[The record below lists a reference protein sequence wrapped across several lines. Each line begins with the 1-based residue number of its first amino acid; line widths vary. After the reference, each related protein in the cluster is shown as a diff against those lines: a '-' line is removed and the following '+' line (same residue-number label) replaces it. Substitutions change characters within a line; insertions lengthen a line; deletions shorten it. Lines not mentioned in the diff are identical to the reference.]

1 MAWRALPWAIVIAV
15 PSVIGVTGPTADATW
30 VATAKEAGVVAVE
43 SFLRSPR
50 STALLVVDMQ
60 NDFLVA
66 DAPVRVPGG
75 TELVPLIAELAAQ
88 CRSAGFPVFYTQEM
102 HRADLS
108 DFGIELDFEP
118 AHCLEGSGGEELI
131 DGLGVMPSDVLI
143 RGKRRYNAFLGTDLD
158 LALRIRG
165 VENLIV
171 TGVCTDVCVIAT
183 VHHARNLDYR
193 CFVLEDLVA
202 GTTVERH
209 LAALECMSN
218 AFALVG
224 SSADVLPAFGLRSA
238 AAATPLATAT
248 TTAPH
253 G

>member
-1 MAWRALPWAIVIAV
+1 
-15 PSVIGVTGPTADATW
+15 
-30 VATAKEAGVVAVE
+30 VVAVE
-43 SFLRSPR
+43 TFLRRPQR
-50 STALLVVDMQ
+50 SALLVVDMQ
-60 NDFLVA
+60 NDFLLP

-75 TELVPLIAELAAQ
+75 TELVPLIADLAAQ
-88 CRSAGFPVFYTQEM
+88 CRAVGFPVFYTQEM

-108 DFGIELDFEP
+108 DFGVELDFEP
-118 AHCLEGSGGEELI
+118 AHCLEGSGGEDLM

-143 RGKRRYNAFLGTDLD
+143 RPKRRYNAFLGTDLD

-171 TGVCTDVCVIAT
+171 TGVCTDICVIAT

-193 CFVLEDLVA
+193 CFVLDDGVA
-202 GTTVERH
+202 GTTTERH

-224 SSADVLPAFGLRSA
+224 STADVVPAFGLKAGPVMPEQGTEVDVRE
-238 AAATPLATAT
+238 LAMVNESGGSRMTEPANDN
-248 TTAPH
+248 ASRH
-253 G
+253 S

>member
-1 MAWRALPWAIVIAV
+1 
-15 PSVIGVTGPTADATW
+15 
-30 VATAKEAGVVAVE
+30 VVAVE
-43 SFLRSPR
+43 SFLRRPR

-60 NDFLVA
+60 NDFLLPA
-66 DAPVRVPGG
+66 APVRVPGG
-75 TELVPLIAELAAQ
+75 TELVPLIADLAAQ

-131 DGLGVMPSDVLI
+131 DGLGVLPSDVLI

-171 TGVCTDVCVIAT
+171 TGVCTDICVIAT

-193 CFVLEDLVA
+193 CFVLDDGVA

-224 SSADVLPAFGLRSA
+224 SSADVLPAFGLSST
-238 AAATPLATAT
+238 AATTPLDTGVEVRALATHT

-253 G
+253 T